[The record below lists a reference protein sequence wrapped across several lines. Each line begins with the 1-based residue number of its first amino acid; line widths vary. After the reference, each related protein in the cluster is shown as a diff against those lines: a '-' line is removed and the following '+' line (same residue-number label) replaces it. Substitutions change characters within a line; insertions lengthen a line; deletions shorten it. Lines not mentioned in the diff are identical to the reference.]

1 MTSLN
6 KFPVWHIDD
15 IRIFGRAWYFFIDYL
30 EKDKTINRDYYMEL
44 MDRLSAEIKKKQI
57 EMQKK
62 KVLFHEDNA
71 SCYKYM
77 NNG

>member
-1 MTSLN
+1 
-6 KFPVWHIDD
+6 
-15 IRIFGRAWYFFIDYL
+15 
-30 EKDKTINRDYYMEL
+30 MEL